1 MGIARARQM
10 AGRREYPND
19 IRDNEQRKAGNLAM
33 GITRARQ
40 MAGRRR
46 YPNDIR
52 DNEQRKVRISRIGNR
67 KDLTNNRIGEKTRR
81 R

>member
-1 MGIARARQM
+1 
-10 AGRREYPND
+10 
-19 IRDNEQRKAGNLAM
+19 M

-52 DNEQRKVRISRIGNR
+52 DNEQRKARISRDGNR
-67 KDLTNNRIGEKTRR
+67 KSRTDSGKARIPE
-81 R
+81 